1 MGTLNGLTKW
11 HEFVENKDLAKL
23 DEFIDENA
31 TLYSP
36 VVWTP
41 VKGKKMVY
49 LYLIAAGEIIANKNF
64 KYVREL
70 TNENEAVLEFST
82 EIDGIIV
89 EGVDMIVFTKE
100 GKLKEIKVLIRP
112 LQAVHKVHEKMG
124 EYLLKMKKKQ

>member
-49 LYLIAAGEIIANKNF
+49 LYLIAAGEIIANKNV

-124 EYLLKMKKKQ
+124 EYLLKMKKEQ